1 MQKYIFFFESQIFVP
16 IFVPLPSALLISE
29 SRKQSVVKSVFLC
42 LFTVLCM
49 AVLSNSVDM
58 SKKKRE
64 NRNIFMS
71 VMFHVD
77 YPYAVT
83 DGFTK

>member
-1 MQKYIFFFESQIFVP
+1 
-16 IFVPLPSALLISE
+16 
-29 SRKQSVVKSVFLC
+29 
-42 LFTVLCM
+42 M